1 MTEEIVRRRSPD
13 VSTGQ
18 GNAFRPDEL
27 NADLAAASLARDL
40 VAKLPTPAIDTRKF
54 TIIHGLM
61 QSLNHRETT
70 YETDGKTVKVLGNYT
85 YIDTSLL
92 VGLMDKVS
100 MKSVNVGGELLHS
113 IFAYLMKPKYIIQG
127 MPSTPVE
134 EKKPGWI
141 SRAVGWV
148 TGKGSSEENKPA

>member
-18 GNAFRPDEL
+18 GNVFRPDEL

-61 QSLNHRETT
+61 KSLNHVE
-70 YETDGKTVKVLGNYT
+70 GKNNT

-92 VGLMDKVS
+92 VELMDRVS
-100 MKSVNVGGELLHS
+100 EKSVNVDGKYFQNL
-113 IFAYLMKPKYIIQG
+113 FAYLMKPKYIIQG
-127 MPSTPVE
+127 MPPAST
-134 EKKPGWI
+134 EKNEPGII
-141 SRAVGWV
+141 SRIWGKI
-148 TGKGSSEENKPA
+148 TGKGTPQETPQS

>member
-18 GNAFRPDEL
+18 GNVFRPDEL

-61 QSLNHRETT
+61 KSLNHVE
-70 YETDGKTVKVLGNYT
+70 GKNNT

-92 VGLMDKVS
+92 VELMDRVS
-100 MKSVNVGGELLHS
+100 EKSVNVDGMYFQNLL
-113 IFAYLMKPKYIIQG
+113 AYLMKPKYIIQG
-127 MPSTPVE
+127 MPQTVGE

-141 SRAVGWV
+141 ARAVGWV